1 MKQNVKL
8 KTAILVLSI
17 LLILSLLALGGML
30 IYHALMHGR
39 PVTEFVPDNI
49 ITPDADSK
57 KLSEANNS
65 PAGKAAVYVKSTEQ
79 NGGGRRERPAVAGTD
94 TTAAVSSDV
103 KKKSAVISLYQ
114 NHADDNQPYQVG
126 NMFPGDAETKYYC
139 VKISHEDDVTVHY
152 RADIRPGYEKLAE
165 VLKCRVILLTTGD
178 VLYDGLMQKMPE
190 SLSHSV
196 ETDKSTESELYYEIT
211 VYLDT
216 SVGNEYQNKDLIA
229 DFRWWVQETGS
240 LIPPQ
245 TGDTANM
252 WIYISVAACSV
263 LAILLLWKGRRRK
276 EEQTNG

>member
-1 MKQNVKL
+1 MKQDVKL

-17 LLILSLLALGGML
+17 LLILSLLALGGVL
-30 IYHALMHGR
+30 IYRAMMDGR
-39 PVTEFVPDNI
+39 PATELVPDNYI
-49 ITPDADSK
+49 KPDADSK
-57 KLSEANNS
+57 TLSDANIYS
-65 PAGKAAVYVKSTEQ
+65 PAGKAAEYVKKSGES
-79 NGGGRRERPAVAGTD
+79 GVGKREGSAAVSAD

-126 NMFPGDAETKYYC
+126 NMFPGDAETRYYC
-139 VKISHEDDVTVHY
+139 VKISHGDDVTVQY

-165 VLKCRVILLTTGD
+165 VLKCRVSLLTTGD
-178 VLYDGLMQKMPE
+178 VLYDGLMRDMPE
-190 SLSHSV
+190 SLSYSI
-196 ETDKSTESELYYEIT
+196 ETDKDTESELYYEIT

-216 SVGNEYQNKDLIA
+216 SVGNEYQNRDLIA

-263 LAILLLWKGRRRK
+263 LAILLLWKGRRR